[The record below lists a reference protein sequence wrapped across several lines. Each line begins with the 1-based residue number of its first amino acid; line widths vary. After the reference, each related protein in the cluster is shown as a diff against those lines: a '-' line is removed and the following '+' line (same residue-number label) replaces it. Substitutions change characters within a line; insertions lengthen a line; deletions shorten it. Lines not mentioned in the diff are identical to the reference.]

1 LNQILR
7 RQTSRSHY
15 GSKVPAVT
23 VTVFKY
29 RNKIG
34 KIVVKAVPMNLENG
48 GFHIKTYNKASQSYE
63 KQLFTSLFKYDSFV
77 MFQNSS
83 TIRGI
88 YVGHEAKTEIIR
100 DRLDAQYPIENGIVS
115 DWDAMEA
122 LLHHVF
128 DVELK
133 SDSEKHDVLLVEPP
147 HNPKKNREKMAQL
160 MFETFNVGGVYL
172 GSFNVGGVYLGSF
185 NVGGVYLG
193 SSAVLSLYS
202 IRRMSG
208 LVLSSG
214 EAITH
219 CVPVYDGAELPQSTL
234 QLDLAGKEIT
244 DFLGTLLGERGY
256 TFPSV
261 MDKETHTREMKEK
274 FIYVAEDFAEE
285 MASPIREE
293 KYKLP
298 DNTVVKLG
306 KERFKCTEALF
317 QPYLAGKET
326 VGIHK
331 YVYQSIMKCDT
342 DLQDEMYGIILLAGG
357 STLFP
362 YFPSRLQR
370 EVTLLSPA
378 NTTVNVIARPDRQ
391 DAAWIGG
398 SILSEMSTFE
408 HMLILREDYDEY
420 GPSIVRRKC

>member
-1 LNQILR
+1 
-7 RQTSRSHY
+7 
-15 GSKVPAVT
+15 
-23 VTVFKY
+23 
-29 RNKIG
+29 
-34 KIVVKAVPMNLENG
+34 
-48 GFHIKTYNKASQSYE
+48 
-63 KQLFTSLFKYDSFV
+63 
-77 MFQNSS
+77 
-83 TIRGI
+83 
-88 YVGHEAKTEIIR
+88 
-100 DRLDAQYPIENGIVS
+100 
-115 DWDAMEA
+115 MEA

-133 SDSEKHDVLLVEPP
+133 TDSDKQDVLLVEPP

-160 MFETFNVGGVYL
+160 MFETFNVGGI
-172 GSFNVGGVYLGSF
+172 
-185 NVGGVYLG
+185 YLG

-214 EAITH
+214 EANTH
-219 CVPVYDGAELPQSTL
+219 CVPVYDGVALPHSTL
-234 QLDLAGKEIT
+234 QFDIAGKDIT
-244 DFLGTLLGERGY
+244 DFLGTLLEKRGY

-261 MDKETHTREMKEK
+261 MDKDTHTREMKEK
-274 FIYVAEDFAEE
+274 FTYVAEDFAEE
-285 MASPIREE
+285 MASPIGEE

-298 DNTVVKLG
+298 DKTVVKLG

-331 YVYQSIMKCDT
+331 YVYQSIMKCDAE
-342 DLQDEMYGIILLAGG
+342 LQDEMYENIILAGG

-370 EVTLLSPA
+370 EVTLLAPA

-398 SILSEMSTFE
+398 SILSEMSTFA

>member
-1 LNQILR
+1 M
-7 RQTSRSHY
+7 
-15 GSKVPAVT
+15 
-23 VTVFKY
+23 FKY
-29 RNKIG
+29 
-34 KIVVKAVPMNLENG
+34 
-48 GFHIKTYNKASQSYE
+48 Y
-63 KQLFTSLFKYDSFV
+63 SFV
-77 MFQNSS
+77 ILQNSS
-83 TIRGI
+83 NIRGI

-115 DWDAMEA
+115 DWDALEE

-133 SDSEKHDVLLVEPP
+133 TDSDKQDVLLVEPP

-160 MFETFNVGGVYL
+160 MFETFNVGGM
-172 GSFNVGGVYLGSF
+172 
-185 NVGGVYLG
+185 YLG

-214 EAITH
+214 EANTH
-219 CVPVYDGAELPQSTL
+219 CVPVYDGDELPHSTL
-234 QLDLAGKEIT
+234 QFDLAGKEIT
-244 DFLGTLLGERGY
+244 DFLGTLLEERGY

-261 MDKETHTREMKEK
+261 IDKDTHAREMKEK
-274 FIYVAEDFAEE
+274 FTYVAEDFAEE
-285 MASPIREE
+285 MASPIGEE

-298 DNTVVKLG
+298 DKTMVKLG

-331 YVYQSIMKCDT
+331 YVYQSIMKCDAE
-342 DLQDEMYGIILLAGG
+342 LQDEMYGNILLAGG

-370 EVTLLSPA
+370 EVTLLAPA
-378 NTTVNVIARPDRQ
+378 NTSVNVIARPDRQ

-408 HMLILREDYDEY
+408 NMLILREDYDEY